1 MQMFKDYYAQKESK
15 IIHRHIL
22 LLDIQL
28 WLRVASHFFKNYI
41 LKCIFNHKS
50 LLLSVLWK
58 MSSVKMCRWTYN
70 SG

>member
-28 WLRVASHFFKNYI
+28 WLRVASHFFF
-41 LKCIFNHKS
+41 LKTIFLNVFLIINPYHYLCFGK
-50 LLLSVLWK
+50 
-58 MSSVKMCRWTYN
+58 
-70 SG
+70 